1 MEQDKN
7 KMEQDESKMV
17 EMPLGDI
24 MELVNALKK
33 CKKDKE
39 ILQETVD
46 KLNAEIRE
54 YNKNFTSND
63 R

>member
-1 MEQDKN
+1 MEHNKN
-7 KMEQDESKMV
+7 KKV
-17 EMPLGDI
+17 EMPLEDFI
-24 MELVNALKK
+24 ELVDALKK

-63 R
+63 K